1 MWLAPA
7 NHTKSV
13 AGFDALSSR
22 TTATSKASAATRQVL
37 AAMDEGNTN
46 ITKMLESLLAK
57 IDDQKATHEKR
68 IELQAAFNAQIS
80 QEMRG
85 LARQLDLTQADLDL
99 TRKTTEGSSPSG
111 SVTTHIHQPAQP
123 QQPPP
128 PPDPY
133 RPSSSHARLG
143 DHRPP
148 LLPVPPQ
155 GGFVAA
161 PTASPP
167 GYHSNEYHKPP
178 KHGFPKFDGTA
189 PYLWLDRCLA
199 YFELYKLAAHQWVA
213 TAALYIDGQAAHWL
227 QAFRQSHRNITW
239 DVFTSA
245 ILEEF
250 GADEFEMV
258 MHKLLQLRQTGTVA
272 EYRAAFDEQMY
283 HLLAL
288 DPSINTKFFVT
299 QFLLGLKDELRA
311 PVRLQA
317 PSSITRASVLAR
329 IQEEELGTYR
339 ARPRI
344 TPAGRPPPTAAAAAP
359 QRAVAAPA
367 RAQGDEYA
375 RERQLR
381 DFRRA
386 NNLCF
391 KCGDRYSRE
400 HRCAQPAQ
408 LLTINVGDHGEV
420 LSDDTIH
427 ALQLLDDPGPAA
439 QSPAPAADAPE
450 CCLLSSQALD
460 GTDSTTTIRLR
471 ALVGNQVM
479 LLLLDS
485 GSTHSFVNK
494 AFVDRLGLATEE
506 MPPTEVRVAN
516 GDKLT
521 CTRRVPGLKWW
532 MQGHTFNTPMREL
545 EIGAYDGI
553 LGMDWLAQN
562 SPMTCHWQDKWV
574 KFQHD
579 GAEVTLRGVSTK
591 PATSIKAVGPE
602 ELRKMVAGNDV

>member
-1 MWLAPA
+1 M
-7 NHTKSV
+7 KSV

-22 TTATSKASAATRQVL
+22 TTAPSKASAATRQVL

-46 ITKMLESLLAK
+46 ITKMLETLLAR
-57 IDDQKATHEKR
+57 IDDQKVAHEKQ

-85 LARQLDLTQADLDL
+85 LSRQLDLTQADLDL
-99 TRKTTEGSSPSG
+99 TRKTVEGSASQSG
-111 SVTTHIHQPAQP
+111 SVTTHLHQPAQP
-123 QQPPP
+123 QQQPPP
-128 PPDPY
+128 PPPPPPSP
-133 RPSSSHARLG
+133 RPVPDLARPLSSHARLG

-161 PTASPP
+161 PTASPT
-167 GYHSNEYHKPP
+167 GYHTNEFHKPP
-178 KHGFPKFDGTA
+178 KHDFPKFDGTA

-199 YFELYKLAAHQWVA
+199 YFELYKVAAHHWVA

-227 QAFRQSHRNITW
+227 QAFRQTHRNITW

-250 GADEFEMV
+250 GTDEFEVV

-272 EYRAAFDEQMY
+272 KYSAAFDEQMY
-283 HLLAL
+283 HLLVL

-329 IQEEELGTYR
+329 IQEEELGTTR

-344 TPAGRPPPTAAAAAP
+344 TPAGRPPPTAAAAALP
-359 QRAVAAPA
+359 KRVVAAPV

-381 DFRRA
+381 DFRRT

-391 KCGDRYSRE
+391 KCGDHYSRE

-427 ALQLLDDPGPAA
+427 AIQLLDDPGPTA
-439 QSPAPAADAPE
+439 QPPALAADAPE

-485 GSTHSFVNK
+485 GSTHSFANK

-521 CTRRVPGLKWW
+521 YTRMVPGLKWW
-532 MQGHTFNTPMREL
+532 MQGHTFATPMRKL
-545 EIGAYDGI
+545 EIGTYDGI

-562 SPMTCHWQDKWV
+562 SPMTCHWQDRWV
-574 KFQHD
+574 KF
-579 GAEVTLRGVSTK
+579 
-591 PATSIKAVGPE
+591 
-602 ELRKMVAGNDV
+602 